1 MRLKARRAHNELARS
16 MIVERVSELVSLSPL
31 PLRLPLAPCDTLT
44 SYRYFVGIAQKQS
57 ATQRSLKL
65 VSVVGHGEFVVV
77 IVCACVGQISKASLS
92 DKKHARERGGEG
104 RGRGSAHVCSTKI
117 FVVHQISFDSFCELP
132 KNACKSLTISMIFL
146 C

>member
-31 PLRLPLAPCDTLT
+31 PLRLPLATCDTLT

-65 VSVVGHGEFVVV
+65 VSVVGHGEFFVCNCVRVLGRSVKLHLV
-77 IVCACVGQISKASLS
+77 IRNV
-92 DKKHARERGGEG
+92 RERGEG
-104 RGRGSAHVCSTKI
+104 RGGEEEAHTCVRQRFLLFIRFLLIRSAEKC
-117 FVVHQISFDSFCELP
+117 L
-132 KNACKSLTISMIFL
+132 
-146 C
+146 

>member
-31 PLRLPLAPCDTLT
+31 LLRLPLDPCDTLT

-57 ATQRSLKL
+57 ATQLSLKL
-65 VSVVGHGEFVVV
+65 VSVVGHVEFFVV

-92 DKKHARERGGEG
+92 DKKRARERGGEEEAHTCV
-104 RGRGSAHVCSTKI
+104 RQRFLLFIRFLLIRSANRRKMSVKVEP
-117 FVVHQISFDSFCELP
+117 FP
-132 KNACKSLTISMIFL
+132 
-146 C
+146 